1 MWPFADTE
9 WRVDRKKLRQA
20 AIPVAVVL
28 CIASL
33 IWPQVQG
40 IATILLLLVTLE
52 YVLLTQEN
60 IELFR
65 RQLQRQEKVY
75 ANFDL
80 ICKNGPLLVRV
91 ANLGSSNF
99 LVAAVHVRTQEE
111 AEFHYLTQEIVESG
125 KSVDFNL
132 PGEVCAGHPLSVDL
146 EITLQCVGLGTRG
159 NTESQVFNVSM
170 GGETPTDTKRGFHGL
185 WSITCPRCKRDFGG
199 LLAMSTKGLKT
210 FDEAFNR
217 KKRVL
222 KDFQNS
228 CPNHESEFVL
238 KKEG

>member
-1 MWPFADTE
+1 MNRQT
-9 WRVDRKKLRQA
+9 LRYI
-20 AIPVAVVL
+20 AIPVAAVL
-28 CIASL
+28 CIAAL

-40 IATILLLLVTLE
+40 VATILLLLVTLE
-52 YVLLTQEN
+52 YVLLTREN

-91 ANLGSSNF
+91 ANLGISNF
-99 LVAAVHVRTQEE
+99 LVAAVNVRTQHET
-111 AEFHYLTQEIVESG
+111 EFHYLTQEIVESG

-146 EITLQCVGLGTRG
+146 EINLQCVGLGTRG
-159 NTESQVFNVSM
+159 NTEPQVFNVSM
-170 GGETPTDTKRGFHGL
+170 GLGETPVDAKRGFDGL
-185 WSITCPRCKRDFGG
+185 WSITCPRCKQGLGG
-199 LLAMSTKGLKT
+199 LIAMSTKGLRT

-228 CPNHESEFVL
+228 CPNHESEFLL
-238 KKEG
+238 KIEG